1 MATNSRS
8 GVFAQALAGLK
19 RRGSGLLV
27 VGAACSETHVG
38 VCRRLL
44 GDAASSDRR
53 RLVVLTDGVPGAGA
67 RTDGGDQTTL
77 QVIDRR
83 PTTRGATSAAT
94 GSSSVSSDL
103 ETLRREVVAAVESFE
118 REAGDLAPA
127 ELRVCVDSLRALV
140 DGHGE
145 AEVRTFLASVV
156 EETRSRGGMCH
167 VHLPASADS
176 EAVER
181 FADLFDATV
190 EVRAVDREVDEH
202 AVDLHGPVAVE
213 QRWHLREE
221 DIETDWLPL

>member
-1 MATNSRS
+1 MSTNSRA
-8 GVFAQALAGLK
+8 GAFAQALAGLK

-44 GDAASSDRR
+44 GDDASGDRR

-67 RTDGGDQTTL
+67 RTGGGDESTL
-77 QVIDRR
+77 QVVDRR
-83 PTTRGATSAAT
+83 PTTRGAASAAT
-94 GSSSVSSDL
+94 EGSSGPSDL
-103 ETLRREVVAAVESFE
+103 ETLRRETLAAIESFE
-118 REAGDLAPA
+118 READGLAPA

-140 DGHGE
+140 DGHSE
-145 AEVRTFLASVV
+145 EEVRSFLAAVV

-190 EVRAVDREVDEH
+190 EVRAVDRGVDEH
-202 AVDLHGPVAVE
+202 AVDLSGPVAVE
-213 QRWHLREE
+213 QRWHLRDE
-221 DIETDWLPL
+221 DIETGWLPL